1 MSMYKKILGLML
13 LILILVIGAFIAII
27 YFDVNENYFT
37 KEKETNSNAGI
48 ENENVSEVVKVGN
61 VEKNEENIDKY
72 VNPFHEEYKQE
83 ELSDRHYQD
92 YIHKMSHQKVIADT
106 KWGFYKITDERIEW
120 LLKSL
125 EINYE
130 SLYEGKTYRDIL
142 SKWKNGNFSQ
152 VDQDH
157 NVIWRLQGGSIG
169 EATGILNAEEE
180 KEYVENTREA
190 KGKTE

>member
-83 ELSDRHYQD
+83 ELRDRHYQD

-106 KWGFYKITDERIEW
+106 KWGFYKITNERIDW
-120 LLKSL
+120 LLGSL
-125 EINYE
+125 EKTYD
-130 SLYEGKTYRDIL
+130 SLNEGKIYRDIL
-142 SKWKNGNFSQ
+142 TKWIKDRKSD
-152 VDQDH
+152 V
-157 NVIWRLQGGSIG
+157 
-169 EATGILNAEEE
+169 
-180 KEYVENTREA
+180 
-190 KGKTE
+190 

>member
-1 MSMYKKILGLML
+1 MYKKILGLML

-61 VEKNEENIDKY
+61 VEENEENIDKY

-83 ELSDRHYQD
+83 ELRDRHYQD

-106 KWGFYKITDERIEW
+106 KWGFYKITDVRIDW
-120 LLKSL
+120 LLASL
-125 EINYE
+125 DVTYDF
-130 SLYEGKTYRDIL
+130 LDEGKVYREIL
-142 SKWKNGNFSQ
+142 TKWKNEDFSK

-157 NVIWRLQGGSIG
+157 NTIWNLQGGSIG
-169 EATGILNAEEE
+169 EATGILSTEEE
-180 KEYVENTREA
+180 KEYIENTREE

>member
-1 MSMYKKILGLML
+1 MYKKILGLML

-83 ELSDRHYQD
+83 ELRDRHYQD

-106 KWGFYKITDERIEW
+106 KWGFYKITDVRIDW
-120 LLKSL
+120 LLASL
-125 EINYE
+125 DVTYDF
-130 SLYEGKTYRDIL
+130 LDEGKVYREIL
-142 SKWKNGNFSQ
+142 TKWKNEDFSK

-157 NVIWRLQGGSIG
+157 NTIWNLQGGSIG
-169 EATGILNAEEE
+169 EATGILSTEEE
-180 KEYVENTREA
+180 KEYIENTREE

>member
-1 MSMYKKILGLML
+1 MYKKILGLML

-27 YFDVNENYFT
+27 YLDVNENYFT

-61 VEKNEENIDKY
+61 VEENEENIDKY

-83 ELSDRHYQD
+83 ELRDRHYQD

-106 KWGFYKITDERIEW
+106 KWGFYKITDVRIDW
-120 LLKSL
+120 LLASL
-125 EINYE
+125 DVTYDF
-130 SLYEGKTYRDIL
+130 LDEGKVYREIL
-142 SKWKNGNFSQ
+142 TKWKNEDFSK

-157 NVIWRLQGGSIG
+157 NTIWNLQGGSIG
-169 EATGILNAEEE
+169 EATGILSTEEE
-180 KEYVENTREA
+180 KEYIENTREE